1 MKHTTQPIKFAII
14 TNSPISIEFDTGF
27 LQNSRHKKTQTL
39 IQCLGYIW
47 RPQGGS
53 NPRYRR
59 ERAVS

>member
-1 MKHTTQPIKFAII
+1 MNASPGARENRERRKDASLTHGLGMQPLLH
-14 TNSPISIEFDTGF
+14 E
-27 LQNSRHKKTQTL
+27 
-39 IQCLGYIW
+39 LGWWRSQSKNQQW

>member
-1 MKHTTQPIKFAII
+1 MECSAEELQENQII
-14 TNSPISIEFDTGF
+14 DYITCNKI
-27 LQNSRHKKTQTL
+27 L
-39 IQCLGYIW
+39 ILILECCIYSHIAVDDNLKW